1 MNHTTVGSLFQQE
14 VTEIIMILKQEN
26 ESAKG
31 KKKNTLWIRRKEVS
45 EKRNKESDQIDLIDQ
60 TRDLG
65 LYQVFENCR

>member
-31 KKKNTLWIRRKEVS
+31 KKKKYLMDK
-45 EKRNKESDQIDLIDQ
+45 EKRSVRKKE
-60 TRDLG
+60 
-65 LYQVFENCR
+65 